1 MTRCCRE
8 LWAGS
13 RSTASTFSR
22 NDKAPSGSSREG
34 REKGQ
39 FRRFPGDGRSLAIP
53 SADSQ
58 LAIHETAA
66 CLGAVIFGGIHA
78 ETGDRTEG
86 IEFLPPN
93 HLTRAAMGH
102 PVNSGRWLWE
112 IA

>member
-1 MTRCCRE
+1 MTRQLRVQ
-8 LWAGS
+8 AGS
-13 RSTASTFSR
+13 E
-22 NDKAPSGSSREG
+22 GSSASFDVFPAMVEVW
-34 REKGQ
+34 Q
-39 FRRFPGDGRSLAIP
+39 FLPQIHNW
-53 SADSQ
+53 Q
-58 LAIHETAA
+58 IHETAA

-93 HLTRAAMGH
+93 HLTGAAMGQ